1 VFVAVAPPGVEFF
14 NKGLFVRDAAIETL
28 GRKDT
33 QFGFRDIKP
42 IAVLRRV
49 MPFERPPST
58 RSAPSEGGIAAAQ
71 PHNIFFYDNY
81 LRSQDRLRRSSRDE
95 SESSNHFK
103 LVEANH

>member
-33 QFGFRDIKP
+33 QFGFRHIKP

-49 MPFERPPST
+49 MPFET
-58 RSAPSEGGIAAAQ
+58 SAFNKIRA
-71 PHNIFFYDNY
+71 FRRRY
-81 LRSQDRLRRSSRDE
+81 RRSSTAQHIFLR
-95 SESSNHFK
+95 
-103 LVEANH
+103 